1 MQYIALF
8 FVMQYSID
16 MTPLNI
22 FMLVI
27 AGINLCIGVVVF
39 IKNLRSSLHQSF
51 LMFCAG
57 SSLWTASYVLL
68 TYSQLL
74 VFDRLTILGAL
85 ISTAG
90 IFLLSRYFPIGIQH
104 VFSKKDLYSILPIAA
119 CSILLLDNL
128 IIRDVSFV
136 NSYPVPE
143 NGPLFIVFAIILL
156 AYLGLS
162 IYYLIKNFKHAN
174 PIEQNKVL
182 IFTFSLAVF
191 IVVALVFDLLLPV
204 LGYSGMNYIG
214 PLFLCV
220 FVIASAY
227 TLLAKRLLDI
237 TIILQNTF
245 IYSALLTCVILL
257 YYLLMVLIEG
267 YVVSQ
272 LHLSVN
278 TGFTSIII
286 VAMSVPY
293 LDKRLRVLSDRWLG
307 ANKYNYVNSLLDI
320 VKEIAKTHTLED
332 TIEKV
337 TQRISLVMNLQETR
351 IAVAHY
357 RSCLLS
363 NDPVFGANNT
373 SVFIPIMFHK
383 NHIATLS
390 VKNKISGAA
399 FTNQD
404 VDFLQTVCVYLSTH
418 LRTLR
423 LLQETQQYSHTL
435 EGEIK
440 NSEIVTEQLHESQNK
455 MVVDI
460 AHNLQTPLTI
470 LKGELHSLQ
479 RAQKRFSRRD
489 LQKLDVTIDRFS
501 QFVTRLLQA
510 GQINQQQYDM
520 HVFNLSELLHDIC
533 EYTQTVA
540 QSQSVNFTYDIQ
552 DGVMIKGD
560 TTAFRDALV
569 NILSNAMK
577 YRKKQGKHK
586 VSILLREAQHISI
599 SVTDNGIGI
608 DTKDVNHIFKPWY
621 QVNALKQGSGLGLSI
636 AQQTINQHGG
646 TIKVTSIKNRSTCFE
661 LVLPQQKTR

>member
-1 MQYIALF
+1 
-8 FVMQYSID
+8 MQYSID

-90 IFLLSRYFPIGIQH
+90 IFLFSRYFPIGIQH

-128 IIRDVSFV
+128 IIHDVSFV

-646 TIKVTSIKNRSTCFE
+646 TIKVTSTKNRSTCFE